1 MQSSCPQ
8 HWPQFYTAT
17 ILQWK
22 PLLQQDKYKDII
34 VNSLQ
39 YMVTNKRIT
48 LFAFVIMNNH
58 LHIIWQVLYN
68 EMPTTIQFS
77 FMKYTAQQIKFDL
90 QINDTSLL
98 AQFKVTAKDRTY
110 QFWKRN
116 SLAIDLYTPQVFQQ
130 KINYIHFNPVKA
142 GLCNMAEEYKYSSA
156 NFYQNGIDE
165 FNMLTHYTG

>member
-58 LHIIWQVLYN
+58 LHIIWQALHN
-68 EMPTTIQFS
+68 ETPATIQFS
-77 FMKYTAQQIKFDL
+77 FIKY
-90 QINDTSLL
+90 
-98 AQFKVTAKDRTY
+98 
-110 QFWKRN
+110 N
-116 SLAIDLYTPQVFQQ
+116 SAT
-130 KINYIHFNPVKA
+130 N
-142 GLCNMAEEYKYSSA
+142 
-156 NFYQNGIDE
+156 
-165 FNMLTHYTG
+165 